1 MHLPLNLKSFNNLMV
16 KKNAAVAGERKT
28 PCVKPQS
35 YNTRWTLG
43 KANNKRKLKVVNQSS
58 NGKRK
63 A

>member
-1 MHLPLNLKSFNNLMV
+1 MV

-43 KANNKRKLKVVNQSS
+43 KANNNRKLKVVNQSS
-58 NGKRK
+58 PNKEWKEKSKPNNDESGG
-63 A
+63 